1 MLDKLSQ
8 AGGVTLIAM
17 GIVFSVLIV
26 LMFVIKIQTRVLGS
40 VKEEEK
46 EINNKKVEVVDE
58 IKDNSIVKPLRLEDD
73 MQLVA
78 AIMAALSAYTG
89 KEASELRIKS
99 INRTNSSNW
108 TNSAIKSNM

>member
-8 AGGVTLIAM
+8 AGIVTLVSM
-17 GIVFSVLIV
+17 SIVFIVLVV
-26 LMFVIKIQTRVLGS
+26 LMFVIKIQTRILGS
-40 VKEEEK
+40 VKEEQKANNDKKIEK
-46 EINNKKVEVVDE
+46 VTEVKESPV
-58 IKDNSIVKPLRLEDD
+58 VKATRLEDD

-89 KEASELRIKS
+89 KDASELRIKS
-99 INRTNSSNW
+99 INRSNSSNW